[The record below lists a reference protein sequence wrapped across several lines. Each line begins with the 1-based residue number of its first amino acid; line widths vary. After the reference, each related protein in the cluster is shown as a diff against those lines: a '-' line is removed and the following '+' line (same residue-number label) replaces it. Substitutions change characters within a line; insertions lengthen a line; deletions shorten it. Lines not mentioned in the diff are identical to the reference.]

1 LRAGRGTARPDG
13 GASATSSPTW
23 RANPN
28 DRGRAPDF
36 ERVTIR
42 FIPEVGAR
50 DTPAVTGGR

>member
-1 LRAGRGTARPDG
+1 M
-13 GASATSSPTW
+13 

-42 FIPEVGAR
+42 FIPDVGAR
-50 DTPAVTGGR
+50 NTATVTDGR